1 MLPET
6 VRAVLPHLRSTPRA
20 VVRLL
25 AWSVPEMAQTFFLGY
40 ALARALDD
48 GFLRGEPGAGMGWL
62 AAAGLSVVLAG
73 VGTDRVH
80 VALAAIAEPMRDD
93 LIRRVV
99 HRALRDADGAAVS
112 RLTHQTEIARD
123 TFANLLLVSRTF
135 VLSAGAALAG
145 LLALAPVLLLIVLP
159 PLAAGLVLFVATLR
173 PLARRQEAFLVA
185 DEVMAADVGA
195 AVAGLR
201 DIAASGAQPWVA
213 ADAGAGIDGELRAA
227 RALARWGTLRDL
239 AVGVAGHLPVVLL
252 LGTAPWLL
260 GRGVTPGALVAA
272 LAYLTQALL
281 PALENLILSLGTTS
295 ARLAVVLRRLAPEG
309 TCGTTR
315 RPTSAQEAGH
325 PATLQRARQADAM
338 RTATGLGPGRQA
350 HTQKDAFTAVPETGQ
365 ADFQRPESNLA
376 PTRHPHDAAASPPA
390 VSLHSLT
397 FAYGPHAE
405 PVLRGLDLALPPGGH
420 LAVAGP
426 SGIGKSTLAA
436 LIAGVLVPDQ
446 GEVRLCGRDVRE
458 LGPGG
463 LAALRVLVPQEAYV
477 FSGTVGENIAYLC
490 PEPPSDAALLA
501 SCAAVGADGLVGRL
515 GGPEARLDPR
525 ALSAGERQ
533 LLALAR
539 AHLASAPLVLL
550 DEATCHLDPAAEA
563 RAEQA
568 FLARPG
574 GSLIVVAH
582 RISSARRA
590 ARILVMD
597 GTDTDCG
604 THEDLLAR
612 SPLYRDLVGS
622 WADRSHP
629 ALLQRDAYGVD
640 PVTGAGLT
648 GDGRHVVAHG
658 PGGQVEPVSDLRDRG
673 TFHGQ

>member
-1 MLPET
+1 MPPET
-6 VRAVLPHLRSTPRA
+6 VRAVLPHLRRTPRA
-20 VVRLL
+20 VLWLL
-25 AWSVPEMAQTFFLGY
+25 AWSVPEMAQSFFLGY

-48 GFLRGEPGAGMGWL
+48 GFLAGRPGTGMGWL
-62 AAAGLSVVLAG
+62 AAAGISAVLGG

-93 LIRRVV
+93 LVRRVV

-145 LLALAPVLLLIVLP
+145 LLALAPVLLLIVIP
-159 PLAAGLVLFVATLR
+159 PLAAGLLLFVATLR
-173 PLARRQEAFLVA
+173 PLARRQEEFLAA
-185 DEVMAADVGA
+185 DEAIAADLGA
-195 AVAGLR
+195 VVAGLR
-201 DIAASGAQPWVA
+201 DIEASGAQPWVA
-213 ADAGAGIDGELRAA
+213 AGADARIDGELRTA

-272 LAYLTQALL
+272 LAYLTQSLL
-281 PALENLILSLGTTS
+281 PALENLILSLGTAS
-295 ARLAVVLRRLAPEG
+295 ARLAVVLRRLTPEG
-309 TCGTTR
+309 ASGAAPRPVPAKDTRLRAARRHTGQGDGT
-315 RPTSAQEAGH
+315 
-325 PATLQRARQADAM
+325 
-338 RTATGLGPGRQA
+338 RTAVGCGSAGQPDPLNPGPQRPE
-350 HTQKDAFTAVPETGQ
+350 TAVP
-365 ADFQRPESNLA
+365 PERQ
-376 PTRHPHDAAASPPA
+376 PPDAAADHPA
-390 VSLHSLT
+390 VSLHGLT

-405 PVLRGLDLALPPGGH
+405 PVLRGLDLILPLGGH

-436 LIAGVLVPDQ
+436 LIAGMLAPDQ
-446 GEVRLCGRDVRE
+446 GEVRLWGRDVRG
-458 LGPGG
+458 LGPRER
-463 LAALRVLVPQEAYV
+463 AALRVLVPQEAYV
-477 FSGTVGENIAYLC
+477 FSGTVRENVSYLC
-490 PEPPSDAALLA
+490 PEPLPDAALLA
-501 SCAAVGADGLVGRL
+501 SCAAVGAEGLVGRL
-515 GGPEARLDPR
+515 GGPEGRVDPR
-525 ALSAGERQ
+525 SLSAGERQ

-539 AHLASAPLVLL
+539 AHLVPAPLVLL

-568 FLARPG
+568 FTARPG

-582 RISSARRA
+582 RISAARRA
-590 ARILVMD
+590 DRILVMD
-597 GTDTDCG
+597 GTHTDCG
-604 THEDLLAR
+604 THEELLAR
-612 SPLYRDLVGS
+612 SPLYRDLAGS

-629 ALLQRDAYGVD
+629 ALLQGDAYGVD
-640 PVTGAGLT
+640 PVTGTGLT

-658 PGGQVEPVSDLRDRG
+658 PGGQVEAVGDLRDRG
-673 TFHGQ
+673 TFHSE